1 MNKQIK
7 SWLMDFEENNNSIDK
22 LTLTFFKNSIINIL
36 FNFFNETISESIKIW
51 INKKLNDRFKEIYDA
66 YSITENKFK
75 YRKRDNWEL
84 YITHINWVLEIYLEL
99 FFNLEERLKNLDNTK
114 ENDRKKAIQ
123 FVKNELSILW
133 TIIEHDSIE
142 DTDSTMEWINERF
155 TNNKLVAFSTL
166 LLSKPNFYH
175 YINNEEDKKE
185 FEYIKSTWILNNK
198 LQISDRI
205 KNKIK
210 MSNDI
215 LEEDLIKYT
224 VWDDYKLTN
233 IEIDAIKR
241 YKKLEKIYKSIR
253 NQKYFNNYTSIK
265 SLKKYAREKQ
275 KEKNL
280 KFNND
285 DFNIIIYITII
296 VKLSDRI
303 NNLNDITE
311 AWEENPN
318 KIEKKLQETEK
329 YLLPIA
335 KEFDILFN
343 TQIMECLKTII
354 FSIRK
359 KIIDK
364 TTNNKKDLVLEN

>member
-1 MNKQIK
+1 
-7 SWLMDFEENNNSIDK
+7 
-22 LTLTFFKNSIINIL
+22 
-36 FNFFNETISESIKIW
+36 
-51 INKKLNDRFKEIYDA
+51 
-66 YSITENKFK
+66 
-75 YRKRDNWEL
+75 
-84 YITHINWVLEIYLEL
+84 
-99 FFNLEERLKNLDNTK
+99 
-114 ENDRKKAIQ
+114 
-123 FVKNELSILW
+123 
-133 TIIEHDSIE
+133 
-142 DTDSTMEWINERF
+142 MEWINERF

-185 FEYIKSTWILNNK
+185 FEYIKITWILNNK
-198 LQISDRI
+198 WQISDRI

-210 MSNDI
+210 MSDDI
-215 LEEDLIKYT
+215 SEEELIKYT
-224 VWDDYKLTN
+224 VWDDYKLTE

-241 YKKLEKIYKSIR
+241 YKKLEKKYKSIR
-253 NQKYFNNYTSIK
+253 NQKYFNNYISIE

-275 KEKNL
+275 EEKNL

-303 NNLNDITE
+303 NNLNDIE
-311 AWEENPN
+311 AWIENPN

-329 YLLPIA
+329 YLLPLA

-359 KIIDK
+359 KIINK